1 MSTIVMNTEKKELQG
16 TTNAKKSNLYVLSI
30 INRKVEIPY
39 QYIGSNLKEIIQ
51 KKLSNMME
59 GKCTVEG
66 YVRSNS
72 IRIVTYSSGLLKANN
87 VVFDVVIECLLCT
100 PVEGMLMNVRV
111 TNITKAG
118 LRCDVV
124 GNESPVDVF
133 VIRDHHFTN
142 KDFSKIKEDDIIKV
156 KVLGQRYEIND
167 PKISVISELVK
178 PRKDKRLKKVT
189 KKPLLVIE

>member
-16 TTNAKKSNLYVLSI
+16 TTNVKKSNLYVLSI

>member
-16 TTNAKKSNLYVLSI
+16 TTNVKKSNLYVLSI

-72 IRIVTYSSGLLKANN
+72 VRIVTYSSGLLKANN